1 MKNLKLNLETILNID
16 TLNSSVAFWNREGA
30 RIYSENKAGKLGSK
44 DTQEEARNTSFDL
57 WLLEMIASD
66 FNTIFGKDIRYTFGR
81 SGSHCWV
88 CLNGKRVV
96 FITVKEEEVSPEA
109 PQEVK
114 NTASS
119 VLVSFISSLRVSV
132 LTGSIDKSQ
141 AFNRIKE
148 FDKSIS
154 FIDFSKIWSKLQ
166 DIEETVSEPEPEE
179 KPEGYTPEQINQLE
193 SFYYE
198 KQLQEEEEEYPDPRE
213 L

>member
-1 MKNLKLNLETILNID
+1 MENSIEELETALEDIEVLI
-16 TLNSSVAFWNREGA
+16 
-30 RIYSENKAGKLGSK
+30 
-44 DTQEEARNTSFDL
+44 QE
-57 WLLEMIASD
+57 
-66 FNTIFGKDIRYTFGR
+66 
-81 SGSHCWV
+81 
-88 CLNGKRVV
+88 
-96 FITVKEEEVSPEA
+96 VKEEQVSPEA
-109 PQEVK
+109 PQEGK

-119 VLVSFISSLRVSV
+119 VLVSFIASLRVSV

-179 KPEGYTPEQINQLE
+179 KPEEFTPEQINQLE

-198 KQLQEEEEEYPDPRE
+198 KQLQEGEEEYPDPRD